1 MRGREVFL
9 NCQGDERYYFGG
21 GRSGGG
27 SGRTPMMPTV
37 ETTTTPTT
45 IMIIIMIIV
54 VVVVVI
60 IKAAQSFVFCRVKG
74 TGRRFGRSRENICL
88 WNEVQVGNGISI
100 YIYINYKPI

>member
-9 NCQGDERYYFGG
+9 NCQGGERYYFGG

-45 IMIIIMIIV
+45 IMIIIMII